1 MAFKQKENLS
11 KFGTAIRTAFNMS
24 PRDIFAPNDL
34 HESKNL
40 PKVRARGVV
49 RCGVL
54 ATTTDYDDNDGTP

>member
-49 RCGVL
+49 
-54 ATTTDYDDNDGTP
+54 